1 MSKLTKLVNNPKLFF
16 KDAALKKLG
25 ASPKNDNSE
34 PKPKP
39 KPKPKPRALKNIET
53 SHVNFYQEISL
64 IIHSGE
70 LLSAGANHIIPWIPV
85 FIQADVKFVVLVRNE
100 TFFKWLTEEYPW
112 MSIAYAR
119 RGVDVEEILSLLPD
133 AKTIFYPS
141 STGNNI
147 HLVRFN
153 HLHHVFI
160 GHGDSDK
167 ASSAN
172 KALRLYDE
180 VWTAGQGHID
190 RFSNSDFDTAHIEFV
205 KVGRPNLRNIL
216 LSSQKNWQ
224 QRSSNKILYL
234 PTWEGGVEEANY
246 SSIFFSGQIIRQ
258 VQKQLDIPM
267 MIKYH
272 PLTGG
277 RDSNLKNINKMTEDI
292 ISRETLNANVL
303 DNGIE
308 ISTIIPNNNIFIC
321 DISGVITECLAA
333 DAPIF
338 VYIPVDKNIKVANS
352 NINYEEYCYTYSSV
366 DELIEKMS
374 GVIDGDDY
382 LMEGRKKAIEY
393 FIGYQETLDN
403 KFIEKLRNIYSK

>member
-25 ASPKNDNSE
+25 ALPDNTNE

-39 KPKPKPRALKNIET
+39 KPSKNIDV

-70 LLSAGANHIIPWIPV
+70 LLDAGSNHIIPWLPV
-85 FIQADVKFVVLVRNE
+85 FVQANVKFLLLVRNE
-100 TFFKWLTEEYPW
+100 GFYEWLKKEYPW
-112 MSIAYAR
+112 MSVAFAR
-119 RGVDVEEILSLLPD
+119 SGADIEQVLELLPD
-133 AKTIFYPS
+133 AKTVFYPS

-153 HLHHVFI
+153 HLHHIFI

-190 RFSNSDFDTAHIEFV
+190 RFDNSNFNTAHIEFA

-216 LSSQKNWQ
+216 TSSQTSWQ
-224 QRSSNKILYL
+224 ERMDFRILYL

-246 SSIFFSGQIIRQ
+246 SSISFSGQIIREVEQ
-258 VQKQLDIPM
+258 YLNSPM

-272 PLTGG
+272 PLTGA
-277 RDSNLKNINKMTEDI
+277 RDSKLKNIHKMTEDI
-292 ISRETLNANVL
+292 VNNEGLNATVL
-303 DNGIE
+303 DASVE
-308 ISTIIPNNNIFIC
+308 ISTVIPNNNIFIC

-333 DAPIF
+333 DGPIF
-338 VYIPVDKNIKVANS
+338 VHVPKDNTIKMAAS
-352 NINYEEYCYTYSSV
+352 NMKYEDYCYTYSDVS
-366 DELIEKMS
+366 ELIEKISQVTS
-374 GVIDGDDY
+374 GNDY
-382 LMEGRKKAIEY
+382 LAEGRERAIDY
-393 FIGYQETLDN
+393 FIGRQETLDN
-403 KFIEKLRNIYSK
+403 EFIKKLQEIAY

>member
-25 ASPKNDNSE
+25 TLPSNDV
-34 PKPKP
+34 KPKP
-39 KPKPKPRALKNIET
+39 KPKPKKNVDVN
-53 SHVNFYQEISL
+53 HVNFFQKISVV
-64 IIHSGE
+64 IHSGE
-70 LLSAGANHIIPWIPV
+70 LLAAGANQIIPWVPV
-85 FIQADVKFVVLVRNE
+85 FVQSEVNFLFLVRNE
-100 TFFKWLTEEYPW
+100 DFFEWVKKEYPW
-112 MSIAYAR
+112 MSIAFAR
-119 RGVDVEEILSLLPD
+119 RVVDVEAVLNLLPE

-167 ASSAN
+167 ASSAH

-190 RFSNSDFDTAHIEFV
+190 RFENSNFDTAHIKFV

-216 LSSQKNWQ
+216 TASQEYWQ
-224 QRSSNKILYL
+224 KRMDFKVLYL
-234 PTWEGGVEEANY
+234 PTWEGVIEETNY
-246 SSIFFSGQIIRQ
+246 SSTSFSGQIIRNIQ
-258 VQKQLDIPM
+258 QLLNAPM

-277 RDSNLKNINKMTEDI
+277 RDTKLKNINEMTKDV
-292 ISRETLNANVL
+292 ISRGALNATVL
-303 DNGIE
+303 DASVE
-308 ISTIIPNNNIFIC
+308 VSSVIPSNNIFIC

-333 DAPIF
+333 NAPIF
-338 VYIPVDKNIKVANS
+338 VYIPKDKEIKVANS
-352 NINYEEYCYTYSSV
+352 NLKYEDYCYTYSSV
-366 DELIEKMS
+366 KELLEKIKKVIE
-374 GVIDGDDY
+374 GNDY
-382 LMEGRKKAIEY
+382 LLEGRNKAIEY
-393 FIGYQETLDN
+393 LIGYDETINDEFKKRIQELA
-403 KFIEKLRNIYSK
+403 F

>member
-1 MSKLTKLVNNPKLFF
+1 MSKLTKLVSNPKLFF

-25 ASPKNDNSE
+25 ALPGSAN
-34 PKPKP
+34 KPKP
-39 KPKPKPRALKNIET
+39 KPKPKSPKNIDV
-53 SHVNFYQEISL
+53 SHINFYQKIPLVIHTGESL
-64 IIHSGE
+64 A
-70 LLSAGANHIIPWIPV
+70 AGPNHIIPWIPV
-85 FIQADVKFVVLVRNE
+85 FIEADVKFVLLVRNE
-100 TFFKWLTEEYPW
+100 AFFEWAKKEYPW
-112 MSIAYAR
+112 LSIAFAR
-119 RGVDVEEILSLLPD
+119 RVVDVEEVLGLLPD

-147 HLVRFN
+147 HLVRFS

-190 RFSNSDFDTAHIEFV
+190 RFGNSRFDTAHINFV

-216 LSSQKNWQ
+216 ASSQLHWQ
-224 QRSSNKILYL
+224 KRMDNKVLYL

-246 SSIFFSGQIIRQ
+246 SSISFSGQIIRE
-258 VQKQLDIPM
+258 VLKLLDAPM
-267 MIKYH
+267 MVKYH

-277 RDSNLKNINKMTEDI
+277 RDSKLKNINKMTEDI
-292 ISRETLNANVL
+292 INRESLNATVL
-303 DNGIE
+303 DGSVE
-308 ISTIIPNNNIFIC
+308 ISTMIPSNNIFIC

-338 VYIPVDKNIKVANS
+338 VYLPIDKEIKVANS
-352 NINYEEYCYTYSSV
+352 NIKYEEYCYTYSTI
-366 DELIEKMS
+366 DELLEKLS
-374 GVIDGDDY
+374 KVIAGDDY

-403 KFIEKLRNIYSK
+403 AFMNKLQEISI

>member
-1 MSKLTKLVNNPKLFF
+1 MSKLTKLINTPKVFF

-25 ASPKNDNSE
+25 ALPDTRD
-34 PKPKP
+34 KPKP
-39 KPKPKPRALKNIET
+39 KPKPKSQKYIDV

-70 LLSAGANHIIPWIPV
+70 LLAAGANQIIPWIPV
-85 FIQADVKFVVLVRNE
+85 FVQADVKFVLLVRNE
-100 TFFKWLTEEYPW
+100 AFFEWIKKEYPW
-112 MSIAYAR
+112 MSIAFAR
-119 RGVDVEEILSLLPD
+119 RGVDVEEVLNLLPD
-133 AKTIFYPS
+133 AKTVFYPS

-190 RFSNSDFDTAHIEFV
+190 RFENIDFNTSHIEFV

-216 LSSQKNWQ
+216 SSSQIYWQ
-224 QRSSNKILYL
+224 ERMDNKVLYL

-246 SSIFFSGQIIRQ
+246 SSILFSGQIIRE
-258 VQKQLDIPM
+258 VQKLLDSPV

-272 PLTGG
+272 PLTGS
-277 RDSNLKNINKMTEDI
+277 RDNKFNNINKMTEDVVN
-292 ISRETLNANVL
+292 RESLNATVL
-303 DNGIE
+303 NASVE
-308 ISTIIPNNNIFIC
+308 ISTVIPSNNIFIC

-333 DAPIF
+333 NAPIF
-338 VYIPVDKNIKVANS
+338 VYIPADKEIKVASS
-352 NINYEEYCYTYSSV
+352 NMGYEEYCYTYSTV
-366 DELIEKMS
+366 DELIEKATK
-374 GVIDGDDY
+374 VIAGNDY
-382 LMEGRKKAIEY
+382 LIEGRKKAIEY
-393 FIGYQETLDN
+393 FIGYEETINNEFKRKIQESIFQSN
-403 KFIEKLRNIYSK
+403 

>member
-1 MSKLTKLVNNPKLFF
+1 MSKLTKLINNPKLFL

-25 ASPKNDNSE
+25 ALPDTTN
-34 PKPKP
+34 KPKP
-39 KPKPKPRALKNIET
+39 KPKPKVLKYIDV

-70 LLSAGANHIIPWIPV
+70 LLASGSNQIIPWVPV
-85 FIQADVKFVVLVRNE
+85 FVQADVKFVLLVRNE
-100 TFFKWLTEEYPW
+100 AFFEWIKKEYPW
-112 MSIAYAR
+112 MSIAFAR
-119 RGVDVEEILSLLPD
+119 RGVDVEEVLNLLPD

-167 ASSAN
+167 ASSAH

-190 RFSNSDFDTAHIEFV
+190 RFENSDFNTAHIDFV

-216 LSSQKNWQ
+216 SLSQTYWQ
-224 QRSSNKILYL
+224 QRMDNRVLYL
-234 PTWEGGVEEANY
+234 PTWEGVLEETNY
-246 SSIFFSGQIIRQ
+246 SSISFSGQIIRE
-258 VQKQLDIPM
+258 VQKCLDVPVM
-267 MIKYH
+267 VKYH
-272 PLTGG
+272 PFTGG
-277 RDSNLKNINKMTEDI
+277 RDSKLKNINKMTEEVI
-292 ISRETLNANVL
+292 NKESLNAVVL
-303 DNGIE
+303 DASVE
-308 ISTIIPNNNIFIC
+308 ISTVIPSNNIFIC

-333 DAPIF
+333 DSPIF
-338 VYIPVDKNIKVANS
+338 VYIPIDREIKVANS
-352 NINYEEYCYTYSSV
+352 NIKYEDYCYTYSTV
-366 DELIEKMS
+366 DELVEKMARVTS
-374 GVIDGDDY
+374 GDDY
-382 LMEGRKKAIEY
+382 LMEGRKKAIDY

-403 KFIEKLRNIYSK
+403 KFMKKLQEISVD

>member
-1 MSKLTKLVNNPKLFF
+1 MSKLTKLVNNPKSFF

-25 ASPKNDNSE
+25 ALPDSTNKA
-34 PKPKP
+34 KPKS
-39 KPKPKPRALKNIET
+39 RSAKNIDT

-64 IIHSGE
+64 VIHSGE
-70 LLSAGANHIIPWIPV
+70 LLAAGSNQIIPWVPV
-85 FIQADVKFVVLVRNE
+85 FVQAEVKFLLLLRNE
-100 TFFKWLTEEYPW
+100 AFFEWVKKEYPW
-112 MSIAYAR
+112 MSVAFAR
-119 RGVDVEEILSLLPD
+119 RGVDVEEVLSLLPD
-133 AKTIFYPS
+133 AKTVFYPS

-167 ASSAN
+167 ASSAH

-190 RFSNSDFDTAHIEFV
+190 RFENSDFNTAHIKFV

-216 LSSQKNWQ
+216 ASSQTYWEE
-224 QRSSNKILYL
+224 RMESRVLYL
-234 PTWEGGVEEANY
+234 PTWEGAVEETNY
-246 SSIFFSGQIIRQ
+246 SSIAFSGQVIRE
-258 VQKQLDIPM
+258 VQNLLDAHM

-272 PLTGG
+272 PFTGG
-277 RDSNLKNINKMTEDI
+277 RDNKLKNISKMTEEI
-292 ISRETLNANVL
+292 VSSESLNAAVL
-303 DNGIE
+303 DASVE
-308 ISTIIPNNNIFIC
+308 ISTVIPNNSIFIC

-338 VYIPVDKNIKVANS
+338 VYIPADKEVKVASSNIK
-352 NINYEEYCYTYSSV
+352 YEDYCYTYS
-366 DELIEKMS
+366 DIEELIEKITR
-374 GVIDGDDY
+374 VTNGDDY

-393 FIGYQETLDN
+393 FIGYKETLDN
-403 KFIEKLRNIYSK
+403 RFVKKLQEISC

>member
-1 MSKLTKLVNNPKLFF
+1 MSKLTKLVNNPKSFF

-25 ASPKNDNSE
+25 ALPVSTNKS
-34 PKPKP
+34 KPKP
-39 KPKPKPRALKNIET
+39 KPKSVKNIDT
-53 SHVNFYQEISL
+53 NHVNFYQEISL

-70 LLSAGANHIIPWIPV
+70 LLAAGSNQIIPWVPV
-85 FIQADVKFVVLVRNE
+85 FVQAEAKFLLLLRNE
-100 TFFKWLTEEYPW
+100 AFFEWVKKEYPW
-112 MSIAYAR
+112 ISVAFAR
-119 RGVDVEEILSLLPD
+119 RGVDVEEVLSLLPD

-153 HLHHVFI
+153 HLNHIFI

-167 ASSAN
+167 ASSAH

-190 RFSNSDFDTAHIEFV
+190 RFENSDFDTAHIKFV

-216 LSSQKNWQ
+216 ASSQTYW
-224 QRSSNKILYL
+224 RERMEPRVLYL
-234 PTWEGGVEEANY
+234 PTWEGAVEETNY
-246 SSIFFSGQIIRQ
+246 SSISFSGQIIRE
-258 VQKQLDIPM
+258 VQNLLDAHM

-272 PLTGG
+272 PFTGG
-277 RDSNLKNINKMTEDI
+277 RDNKLKNTSKMTEEI
-292 ISRETLNANVL
+292 VSSESLNAAVL
-303 DNGIE
+303 DASIE
-308 ISTIIPNNNIFIC
+308 ISTVIPNNNIFIC

-338 VYIPVDKNIKVANS
+338 VYIPKDKEIKVASS
-352 NINYEEYCYTYSSV
+352 NIKYEDYCYIYSNIE
-366 DELIEKMS
+366 ELLEKITR
-374 GVIDGDDY
+374 VINGDDY

-393 FIGYQETLDN
+393 FIGYEETLDN
-403 KFIEKLRNIYSK
+403 SFVKKLQEISS

>member
-1 MSKLTKLVNNPKLFF
+1 MSKLTKLVSNPKGFF

-25 ASPKNDNSE
+25 LLPSTVNN
-34 PKPKP
+34 KPKP
-39 KPKPKPRALKNIET
+39 KPKFSKNIDVT
-53 SHVNFYQEISL
+53 HVNFYQKISL

-70 LLSAGANHIIPWIPV
+70 LLAAGSNQIIPWIPIFV
-85 FIQADVKFVVLVRNE
+85 QADVKFLILVRNE
-100 TFFKWLTEEYPW
+100 AFFEWIKKEYPW
-112 MSIAYAR
+112 MSVAFAK
-119 RGVDVEEILSLLPD
+119 RGVDVEEVLGLLPD

-180 VWTAGQGHID
+180 VWTAGQGHVD
-190 RFSNSDFDTAHIEFV
+190 RFDNSDFDTAHINFV

-216 LSSQKNWQ
+216 TSSQQHWQ
-224 QRSSNKILYL
+224 KRMDNKVLYL

-246 SSIFFSGQIIRQ
+246 SSISFSGQIIRE
-258 VQKQLDIPM
+258 VQNFLGTSTTV
-267 MIKYH
+267 KYH

-277 RDSNLKNINKMTEDI
+277 RDSKLKNINKMTEDV
-292 ISRETLNANVL
+292 ISREALNAIVL
-303 DNGIE
+303 DASVE
-308 ISTIIPNNNIFIC
+308 ISTVIPNNNIFIC

-338 VYIPVDKNIKVANS
+338 VYIPKDKEIKVASS
-352 NINYEEYCYTYSSV
+352 NVAYEDYCYTYSSI
-366 DELIEKMS
+366 DELLEKLAK
-374 GVIDGDDY
+374 VTAGDDY
-382 LMEGRKKAIEY
+382 LLEGRRKAIEY

-403 KFIEKLRNIYSK
+403 TFMTKLKEISI